1 MARKAFVF
9 WMTLVVLLAL
19 PQLAAAQYWEVR
31 DTGSSPP
38 GQIVFPGGAV
48 SVFEDITYPTVAQ
61 RRYEIRNIASF
72 DQNISSCSII
82 GNDNS
87 FVISAY
93 PYTSGVKD
101 EEKPDVAEQV
111 DDKLD
116 GDDEKGGTVHPGLP
130 TSMSVQHLAYTTGTQ
145 TATVQC
151 STTTGLIT
159 FQVRGRVLDANPY
172 IVLETPA
179 GKNIPKNSTFDFGS
193 TQAGTALDKD
203 FRIVNL
209 GNQALTVSLSLTGS
223 AYSVA
228 TAPPPSI
235 AKGAEATFRLRLLSG
250 TADTFTG
257 QLQITNNDPNDN
269 PYTVNLTGSVSPI
282 PAPQIRIT
290 YNGSPVQKGSTVNL
304 GSTQSNVPIDA
315 TFIIANDGNAPL
327 LIPNN
332 TSFLSGNGYSLIGSS
347 PSGQI
352 NPGSNTIFTVRF
364 RAAALNT
371 YTGAVS
377 LSNNDPD
384 DNPFAFNLQATVAP
398 APVPRIRI
406 VAEST
411 IPAQTIV
418 PGSTTIS
425 FGNMAPN
432 TPVTHIFRI
441 YNDGTG
447 TLTLSNPTVSG
458 SGFAF
463 SNPPPSSVPA
473 GGNATF
479 SIRFQASAAGNYSG
493 SASLSHN
500 DTTVANPFIFNLQAT
515 VVPPLPVITLTTA
528 DAEASETSPNGGSFT
543 LTRTGSTASALTVT
557 LSRSGTAAD
566 GADYT
571 SIATTQTFAVGQ
583 SALSLAVSPVDD
595 TAIEDVETVTLS
607 LAAGAGYAV
616 GSPSSGTV
624 SITNNDFTPCTTT
637 TTKLCLQSGRFE
649 ATLIGTVGSTSYT
662 GQTFVLG
669 DNSGGFW
676 LFSPDNVEVA
686 VKVLDGAPVNGRFW
700 TFHGAATD
708 VAYTLTVK
716 DRANASQVRTYSKP
730 AGTFC
735 GAADINSFLKS
746 GTRHPKPAPRF
757 GPATRE
763 TYVKSFTCMPN
774 ATTTCLLGNRF
785 QVRVKR
791 GTAYQ
796 QVVPVTSQTSFFW
809 FFSADNTEIFVK
821 LLDGTFVNGKYW
833 VFFGSMTDQAYNIE
847 VTDTV
852 TGILKSYASP
862 GPICGGADTAAF

>member
-9 WMTLVVLLAL
+9 WITLALLLAL
-19 PQLAAAQYWEVR
+19 PQLAVAQYYWEVL

-38 GQIVFPGGAV
+38 NQVVYPNGTV

-61 RRYEIRNIASF
+61 RRYEIRNTASF
-72 DQNISSCSII
+72 RQDISSCSII
-82 GNDNS
+82 GDNS
-87 FVISAY
+87 FVISVY
-93 PYTSGVKD
+93 PYTSSLEED
-101 EEKPDVAEQV
+101 EKGEEDET
-111 DDKLD
+111 LE
-116 GDDEKGGTVHPGLP
+116 EKGGTVYPGQRAPLG
-130 TSMSVQHLAYTTGTQ
+130 VQHLAYTTGTQ

-151 STTTGLIT
+151 STTTGYII

-172 IVLETPA
+172 IVLETPT
-179 GKNIPKNSTFDFGS
+179 GTNIPKNSTFNFGS
-193 TQAGTALDKD
+193 TQAGTPIDKD

-223 AYSVA
+223 AYSVV

-235 AKGAEATFRLRLLSG
+235 AKGSEATFRLRLLSA
-250 TADTFTG
+250 TAGTFTD
-257 QLQITNNDPNDN
+257 QLRITNNDPNDN
-269 PYTVNLTGSVSPI
+269 PYTVNLTGTVTAI
-282 PAPQIRIT
+282 PAPQIRVT
-290 YNGSPVQKGSTVNL
+290 YNGSPVAKGSTVNL
-304 GSTQSNVPIDA
+304 GSTTPNTPLDRTFFIENIGTA
-315 TFIIANDGNAPL
+315 TLTIS
-327 LIPNN
+327 NN
-332 TSFLSGNGYSLIGSS
+332 TNFLSGTGYSMIGSS
-347 PSGQI
+347 PAGSLS
-352 NPGSNTIFTVRF
+352 PGSNTIFTVRF
-364 RAAALNT
+364 QAAALGS
-371 YTGAVS
+371 YPGMVS
-377 LSNNDPD
+377 LQNNSGV
-384 DNPFAFNLQATVAP
+384 NPFDFNLQATVAP

-406 VAEST
+406 VAES
-411 IPAQTIV
+411 AGGQTIV

-425 FGNMAPN
+425 FGSTTPN
-432 TPVTHIFRI
+432 TPVTQIFRI

-447 TLTLSNPTVSG
+447 TLTLSNPTVQG
-458 SGFAF
+458 NGFAF
-463 SNPPPSSVPA
+463 SNLPPSSIAA
-473 GGNATF
+473 GGSATF
-479 SIRFQASAAGNYSG
+479 SIRFQAANGGTYNG
-493 SASLSHN
+493 SVSLSHN
-500 DTTVANPFIFNLQAT
+500 DTTVANPLSFNLQAT
-515 VVPPLPVITLTTA
+515 VNPPLPVVTLA
-528 DAEASETSPNGGSFT
+528 VSDSEASETSPNGGSFT

-557 LSRSGTAAD
+557 LSRSGTAVD
-566 GADYT
+566 GSDYT
-571 SIATTQTFAVGQ
+571 SIATSQTFAVGQ
-583 SALSLAVSPVDD
+583 SSLSLAVSPIND

-607 LAAGAGYAV
+607 LVPGAGYNV

-624 SITNNDFTPCTTT
+624 SITNNDFNPCTPAAAL
-637 TTKLCLQSGRFE
+637 LCLQGGRFE
-649 ATLIGTVGSTSYT
+649 ATLTGTVGSTSYT
-662 GQTFVLG
+662 GQAFVLG

-735 GAADINSFLKS
+735 GGADTGSFIKS
-746 GTRHPKPAPRF
+746 GPRRPRTAPRS
-757 GPATRE
+757 GAVRE
-763 TYVKSFTCMPN
+763 TYVKSFTCVPN

-809 FFSADNTEIFVK
+809 FYSPDNTEIFVK

-862 GPICGGADTAAF
+862 GPICGGADTSAF